1 MARSNRL
8 IAVAVMAVLALAM
21 PVFAAQAKA
30 AKAKTMTISGTLQKV
45 DGQTLTVQTTKGPE
59 MVMLG
64 STAQIRRAGKTL
76 AASDLVSAS
85 GTRVTVRYMENN
97 GQKTAQSVTLAA
109 PKAAAAAPKT
119 AAAPAAPKAS
129 ASKVTKK

>member
-1 MARSNRL
+1 MARSNRA

-21 PVFAAQAKA
+21 PVFAVQANA
-30 AKAKTMTISGTLQKV
+30 AKAKTVKISGTLQKA

-64 STAQIRRAGKTL
+64 TTAQIRRSGKSL
-76 AASDLVSAS
+76 PASDLVSAS
-85 GTRVTVRYMENN
+85 GSRITVRYIESN
-97 GQKTAQSVTLAA
+97 GQKIAQSVTLAA
-109 PKAAAAAPKT
+109 PKTVAAATPAV
-119 AAAPAAPKAS
+119 PAAPTAS

>member
-1 MARSNRL
+1 MPNSRRLLPPGVPGERMARSNRL

-21 PVFAAQAKA
+21 PSFAVQANA

-64 STAQIRRAGKTL
+64 TTAQIRRAGKTL
-76 AASDLVSAS
+76 PASDLGS
-85 GTRVTVRYMENN
+85 
-97 GQKTAQSVTLAA
+97 
-109 PKAAAAAPKT
+109 
-119 AAAPAAPKAS
+119 
-129 ASKVTKK
+129 